1 MRNTD
6 LRDNNNIIQKVSNPS
21 NIIINNSRINY
32 NNSIININTNIY
44 NDNNFNSSNNLNDN
58 IIKNQYNTE
67 TQPNNTKG
75 KNNYYIF
82 HIINIGDNNI
92 FKDNYNKIKIFSI

>member
-32 NNSIININTNIY
+32 NNIIININTNIY

-58 IIKNQYNTE
+58 IINNQYHTE

-75 KNNYYIF
+75 KNIL
-82 HIINIGDNNI
+82 
-92 FKDNYNKIKIFSI
+92 KKISI